1 MNRKNTQTA
10 IQSKIQPGQNRILN
24 LKYKA
29 LHGAYWMLYCLATA
43 YITVFLLSYGYAA
56 STIGVIA
63 AVSNVLAAAGQ
74 LAVGS
79 IADRSRRLT
88 WKKLFLIIGGM
99 EFTILLLLLFL
110 HQNALVN
117 GLGFP
122 FFGVLMYLQM
132 PLVNS
137 TAFYYTNR
145 GFNINFG
152 SARGMGSI
160 FYAVISF
167 IAGQTIAQAGEK
179 SLIWLCMIVLAILLT
194 VITVLP
200 CSKDCGSAEKVIDE
214 STKATGGNL
223 IAFGRKYPDFMFLL
237 IGCILIM
244 SFHNIGHTYMIQIM
258 ERVGGDSASMG
269 TAFSIEA
276 LMELPIMFGFYKLI
290 QRFRAGNLLI
300 VSGIAFIAKSLA
312 YLLAGSVMTLY
323 AAQILQMFSYAVFTL
338 ASVYYAEQKMEKQ
351 DKVTGQSY
359 MTASISIG
367 AVLGNLTGGQ
377 VLENLGLQSLLI
389 FSVMLTICGTLVIA
403 GSVLYAERKIQKKRK
418 VVKDV

>member
-1 MNRKNTQTA
+1 MSSKNTPME
-10 IQSKIQPGQNRILN
+10 IQPEIQPKQNRILN

-29 LHGAYWMLYCLATA
+29 LHGAYWMLYGLSTA

-56 STIGVIA
+56 STIGAIV

-74 LAVGS
+74 LAVGN
-79 IADRSRRLT
+79 IADRSQRLT
-88 WKKLFLIIGGM
+88 WKQLFFIIGGM
-99 EFTILLLLLFL
+99 EVIVLLSLLLF

-167 IAGQTIAQAGEK
+167 IAGQTIARAGEG
-179 SLIWLCMIVLAILLT
+179 SLVWLCIIVLAILLT
-194 VITVLP
+194 VIAVLP
-200 CSKDCGSAEKVIDE
+200 CSKDSGPAEKVIDE
-214 STKATGGNL
+214 PMKATEGSL
-223 IAFGRKYPDFMFLL
+223 IAFGRKYPDFMLLL

-276 LMELPIMFGFYKLI
+276 LMELPIMFGFYKII
-290 QRFRAGNLLI
+290 QKFRAGNLLI

-312 YLLAGSVMTLY
+312 YMLAGSVMMLY
-323 AAQILQMFSYAVFTL
+323 AAQILQMFSYAIFTL
-338 ASVYYAEQKMEKQ
+338 ASVYYAEQKMEEQ

-359 MTASISIG
+359 MTASVSIG
-367 AVLGNLTGGQ
+367 AVLGNLSGGQ
-377 VLENLGLQSLLI
+377 VLENLGLQSLLF
-389 FSVMLTICGTLVIA
+389 FSVMLTVCGTLVIA
-403 GSVLYAERKIQKKRK
+403 GGVLYGERKFRKKERW
-418 VVKDV
+418 